1 MATIICFFFFVCFFF
16 LKKKKQSFVFYCVIR
31 AQRQSCLVIWYHSQT
46 IWTVGGIVMSH
57 TTYDPIH
64 LLYFVTL
71 ARSLIQM
78 IGRSASENTEFC
90 TSKMFINAR
99 KMKNSQINFE
109 LMTINLFHLPTAHWV
124 NTKSILQSFCS
135 NLRLFS
141 NFGCQAKGDL
151 QQKKIITI
159 LCPASAASSHHFHQ
173 GRCALWGG
181 EKG

>member
-1 MATIICFFFFVCFFF
+1 
-16 LKKKKQSFVFYCVIR
+16 
-31 AQRQSCLVIWYHSQT
+31 
-46 IWTVGGIVMSH
+46 MSH

-64 LLYFVTL
+64 LLYFVRL

-99 KMKNSQINFE
+99 KMKNSQIKFE
-109 LMTINLFHLPTAHWV
+109 LMTINLCHLPTAHRV
-124 NTKSILQSFCS
+124 NTKSTLQSFCS

-173 GRCALWGG
+173 ERCALWGG

>member
-1 MATIICFFFFVCFFF
+1 
-16 LKKKKQSFVFYCVIR
+16 
-31 AQRQSCLVIWYHSQT
+31 
-46 IWTVGGIVMSH
+46 MSH

-109 LMTINLFHLPTAHWV
+109 LMTINLFHLPTAH
-124 NTKSILQSFCS
+124 
-135 NLRLFS
+135 
-141 NFGCQAKGDL
+141 
-151 QQKKIITI
+151 
-159 LCPASAASSHHFHQ
+159 
-173 GRCALWGG
+173 
-181 EKG
+181 